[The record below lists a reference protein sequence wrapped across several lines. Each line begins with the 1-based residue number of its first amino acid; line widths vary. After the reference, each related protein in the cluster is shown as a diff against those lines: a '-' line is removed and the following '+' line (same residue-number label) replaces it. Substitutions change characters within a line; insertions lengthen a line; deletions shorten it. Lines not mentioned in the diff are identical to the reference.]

1 MKSNLKV
8 SNHPFVLGYSKTTGR
23 ALDLALN
30 QVKNIVDKIGA
41 SEA

>member
-1 MKSNLKV
+1 MLKH
-8 SNHPFVLGYSKTTGR
+8 STGK